1 MLSNAKTACVDM
13 ISNAKFIREV
23 VSIDLRKRVSKNPV
37 SELARTVGPLCDM
50 TPDALR
56 LRPQRLYAVP
66 ELVKL
71 GMIGR
76 HTAHTDSAF
85 AANAT
90 TAGMLT
96 LTAMLAGPP
105 KTIGERV
112 LRLWRA
118 RYIEN
123 DVRPLPARSPRR
135 PPSATRSSGYWR
147 APSSAPVSILSSS
160 GRESGGFVGLA
171 WVDRPYQPVTVSP
184 GGAPGYRRTIAA
196 YVNTPK
202 IDRPGPATGWRYA
215 PGRGAD

>member
-1 MLSNAKTACVDM
+1 MQL
-13 ISNAKFIREV
+13 
-23 VSIDLRKRVSKNPV
+23 

-56 LRPQRLYAVP
+56 VRQQRLYAVP

-76 HTAHTDSAF
+76 HTAHTDSAL

-105 KTIGERV
+105 ETIGERV

-123 DVRPLPARSPRR
+123 DVGRTCPVTKAATFGDAVKRVLARPEFGARLDF
-135 PPSATRSSGYWR
+135 
-147 APSSAPVSILSSS
+147 IEL
-160 GRESGGFVGLA
+160 GRESEIVGLA
-171 WVDRPYQPVTVSP
+171 WVDRPYQPSLFHP

-202 IDRPGPATGWRYA
+202 IDQLARLPG
-215 PGRGAD
+215 GAMRLVAGLIDQQQAGTTARAAS